1 MDKLF
6 STAGLHPRDRF
17 DYWHSVAC
25 KNVAGHSS
33 KPACRQ
39 TFNAELESGDL
50 GDIRL
55 VMFKNSPMEV
65 VRSVQHLAHA
75 DGDELFFCRQVS
87 GTLALEQAGRQLI
100 LAAGDVALIDPLLPY
115 KGKFF
120 AESKLLV
127 LKLPRQP
134 FEARAGQLR
143 ELIAVP
149 IKASN
154 PQTNW
159 TSAFV
164 GMLPELAKSMTCLEE
179 KIARDQT
186 LDLIALSLLSARAP
200 SSRGVSSAR
209 SIALLSVRATIESR
223 LSDPTLDCE
232 NVAAAAGISVRYAN
246 SLLAQQD
253 SSITRHIRTRRLARC
268 QMAFADPRQSHR
280 SISDIAYGWGFI
292 DMTHFGRC
300 FKDEYGLSPRDYRKS
315 QKA

>member
-1 MDKLF
+1 MMDKVF
-6 STAGLHPRDRF
+6 TTADLHPRDRF

-87 GTLALEQAGRQLI
+87 GTLAIEQAGRQLI
-100 LAAGDVALIDPLLPY
+100 LTAGDGALIDPLLPY
-115 KGKFF
+115 KGKFLD
-120 AESKLLV
+120 ESKLLV
-127 LKLPRQP
+127 LKLPRRP
-134 FEARAGQLR
+134 FEARAGHLR
-143 ELIAVP
+143 ELIAIP
-149 IKASN
+149 IKY
-154 PQTNW
+154 PPTNW

-164 GMLPELAKSMTCLEE
+164 AMLPELAKSMTPLEE

-186 LDLIALSLLSARAP
+186 LDLIALSLLGARAP

-209 SIALLSVRATIESR
+209 SIALLSVRAAIESR

-268 QMAFADPRQSHR
+268 QMAFVDPRQSHR
-280 SISDIAYGWGFI
+280 SISDIAQGWGFT

-300 FKDEYGLSPRDYRKS
+300 FKDEYGLSPRDYRKL